1 MNHCFLHTKHTNHT
15 YAYIV
20 TTPGNARETSLSRN
34 HPPHSPRH
42 PSPLTVAGGHSEG
55 GERRIKATI
64 RSPAASLLVV
74 PPGSDETFIYGGQ
87 SSFREGRGKRGYMRE
102 KGLLSMCKSRC
113 GQS

>member
-1 MNHCFLHTKHTNHT
+1 MPAKHRCLEIIRHI
-15 YAYIV
+15 ALV
-20 TTPGNARETSLSRN
+20 TLA
-34 HPPHSPRH
+34 
-42 PSPLTVAGGHSEG
+42 PLTVADRHSEG